1 MSVVVELVDSSIRR
15 LLPRLLSV
23 GVAVVVDIQASLE
36 VQPCSALPLVVVE
49 VVDLEQDRPVAQVV
63 LVVGRLVLPVARRV
77 LPVLVVQEHR
87 QPQEAVVR
95 AVQTQDQPERHLM
108 VEMVEMV
115 VLQLVLMVAEQPADS
130 QLVDLV
136 DS

>member
-15 LLPRLLSV
+15 LVPRLLSV